1 MSELTLIDIEEQSK
15 DKIKFIHGQ
24 DIKPYLEDNYE
35 EKKHT
40 DENWKACDT
49 MKRVG
54 SVPWAVWL
62 LWESLGITENPKELL
77 KALERN
83 PEFKT
88 TEKRL
93 I

>member
-1 MSELTLIDIEEQSK
+1 MELELIDIEEK
-15 DKIKFIHGQ
+15 DDKIKLVHGQ
-24 DIKPYLEDNYE
+24 DITEYLKDNYE
-35 EKKHT
+35 DRKYS
-40 DENWKACDT
+40 DENWGACDT